1 VTSSEFRERLSIR
14 AENAG
19 VSVAADAQAQLELY
33 FQLLTRWNAK
43 INLTALPLY
52 RPTDETFDRLLIEP
66 LAAAKYV
73 ADSAL
78 RWFDVGSGGGS
89 PAIPLK
95 IAQPRIELTMTES
108 KGRKAA
114 FLREAVRALGLAN
127 VDVENERFEAVAELA
142 RPHTIDLVSVR
153 AVKHAPALF
162 TAIHRVL
169 TPNGRAFFFR
179 SSAGDLKIPP
189 GFSMVQVASL
199 GTSAAARLSVLKPV
213 FHVEQRGTI

>member
-1 VTSSEFRERLSIR
+1 VTSSEFRERLSTR

-43 INLTALPLY
+43 INLTALPLH

-73 ADSAL
+73 ADSAR

-108 KGRKAA
+108 KGR
-114 FLREAVRALGLAN
+114 
-127 VDVENERFEAVAELA
+127 
-142 RPHTIDLVSVR
+142 
-153 AVKHAPALF
+153 
-162 TAIHRVL
+162 
-169 TPNGRAFFFR
+169 
-179 SSAGDLKIPP
+179 
-189 GFSMVQVASL
+189 
-199 GTSAAARLSVLKPV
+199 
-213 FHVEQRGTI
+213 

>member
-1 VTSSEFRERLSIR
+1 VTSSEFQERLSIR
-14 AENAG
+14 AETAG
-19 VSVAADAQAQLELY
+19 VSVTAEVRAQLEAY

-43 INLTALPLY
+43 INLTALPLH

-73 ADSAL
+73 ADSAR

-95 IAQPRIELTMTES
+95 IAQPKMELTMTES

-114 FLREAVRALGLAN
+114 FLREAVRILGLPA
-127 VDVENERFEAVAELA
+127 VEVENERFEDVAGRT

-153 AVKHAPALF
+153 AIRNAPSLLA
-162 TAIHRVL
+162 AIHRVL

-179 SSAGDLKIPP
+179 SAAGAPTIPP
-189 GFSMVQVASL
+189 RFAMVELLAL
-199 GTSAAARLSVLKPV
+199 GTGVDARLTVLRPV
-213 FHVEQRGTI
+213 FHVEQSG